1 MEPERFE
8 KDPYTVQM
16 AIYLTY
22 TWQAFCKTTVKQNTR
37 VQLKDE
43 EIETLVQKYQVNK
56 TLLASKIKGPTLL
69 AGLLRTTRD
78 ILKGRGQHFVD
89 IETFALKLKN
99 ASHSLTQELFDM
111 LTAIKTSL

>member
-78 ILKGRGQHFVD
+78 ILKRKRATLCRYRNLCP
-89 IETFALKLKN
+89 ET
-99 ASHSLTQELFDM
+99 
-111 LTAIKTSL
+111 